1 MTLLNARASLIARMT
16 MSEEEL
22 KMPFTEHLQ
31 DLRKR
36 LVISVIA
43 VFIGFLISYFFK
55 EKIFEVLI
63 MPWIKALPKGQMGKL
78 IYTAPHE
85 AFFTYL
91 KVSFL
96 AGIGIATPVILYQ
109 FWLFIAP
116 GLYANEKK
124 IFLPVVLASTV
135 FFLGGAL
142 FGYFVVFPFGFQ
154 FFASFASEFITPM
167 ISTREFLSFSVRMLL
182 AFGFVFELP
191 IFCFLL
197 AKLGLITHDSL
208 KRKRK
213 IAIVM
218 IFVVAAAIT
227 PSPDVMSQLLMA
239 GPLLVLY
246 EISVWIVYLSGRK
259 AETEDT
265 EEAEK
270 PSNPGSPSPPT
281 SV

>member
-1 MTLLNARASLIARMT
+1 MT
-16 MSEEEL
+16 EEEL
-22 KMPFTEHLQ
+22 KMPFTEHLH

-36 LVISVIA
+36 LVVSVIA

-55 EKIFEVLI
+55 ERIFEVLI

-96 AGIGIATPVILYQ
+96 AGIGLATPVILYQ
-109 FWLFIAP
+109 LWLFIAP
-116 GLYANEKK
+116 GLYASEKK

-142 FGYFVVFPFGFQ
+142 FGYFIVFPFGFQ
-154 FFASFASEFITPM
+154 FFASFASEYITPM

-213 IAIVM
+213 IAIIL

-265 EEAEK
+265 GEPEK
-270 PSNPGSPSPPT
+270 PSDSESPDPPA
-281 SV
+281 SI

>member
-1 MTLLNARASLIARMT
+1 MT
-16 MSEEEL
+16 EEEL

-36 LVISVIA
+36 LIVSVIA
-43 VFIGFLISYFFK
+43 IFIGFVICYMFK
-55 EKIFEVLI
+55 EKIFELLI
-63 MPWIKALPKGQMGKL
+63 RPWIQALPKGQMGKL

-91 KVSFL
+91 KVSFIAGTGL
-96 AGIGIATPVILYQ
+96 AIPVILYQ
-109 FWLFIAP
+109 LWLFIAP
-116 GLYANEKK
+116 GLYANEKRF
-124 IFLPVVLASTV
+124 FLPAVLASTV

-142 FGYFVVFPFGFQ
+142 FGYFIVFPFGFQ
-154 FFASFASEFITPM
+154 FFASFASEFISPM
-167 ISTREFLSFSVRMLL
+167 ISTKEFLSFSVRMLL

-197 AKLGLITHDSL
+197 AKIGLITADSL

-246 EISVWIVYLSGRK
+246 ELSVWIVYFSGHRDAPEESEEPAK
-259 AETEDT
+259 PAE
-265 EEAEK
+265 
-270 PSNPGSPSPPT
+270 PGSPDSG
-281 SV
+281 S

>member
-1 MTLLNARASLIARMT
+1 MMMT
-16 MSEEEL
+16 EEEL

-31 DLRKR
+31 DLRRR

-43 VFIGFLISYFFK
+43 VFLGFLISYCFK

-96 AGIGIATPVILYQ
+96 AGMGLATPVILYQ
-109 FWLFIAP
+109 LWLFIAP

-124 IFLPVVLASTV
+124 IFLPVVLASTL
-135 FFLGGAL
+135 FFMGGAL

-154 FFASFASEFITPM
+154 FFASFASDFITPM
-167 ISTREFLSFSVRMLL
+167 ISTKEFLSFSVRMLL

-208 KRKRK
+208 RRKRK
-213 IAIVM
+213 IAIVSV
-218 IFVVAAAIT
+218 FVVAAAIT

-246 EISVWIVYLSGRK
+246 EFSVWIVYFSGRRDE
-259 AETEDT
+259 AEDT
-265 EEAEK
+265 EETEN
-270 PSNPGSPSPPT
+270 PSNPAPPNPPA
-281 SV
+281 SDG